1 MNTTAIFALLFALC
15 IAHPIAGRESKR
27 PTLKQKLD
35 QETQFKPK
43 FGAALDQLIEVA
55 KNFEIP
61 MGIEWNESTTCNA
74 LAAVPTTETV
84 RDLLNDIA
92 RRCPGHRLAIERG
105 VVHVYSSFARHPH
118 NILNLQLWGFQVKD
132 GNVVDAGFELRLAI
146 DMELHPEEYKG
157 GWNGGYGGYPSDD
170 ALAVPNI
177 TFSGR
182 NITVRNVLDGVIMA
196 SGNMLWVVRL
206 KAATLNRRASLA
218 KIYKSYDEIVLI
230 WEFLSLKSARKP

>member
-1 MNTTAIFALLFALC
+1 MAY
-15 IAHPIAGRESKR
+15 PIAGQESKPR
-27 PTLKQKLD
+27 TLRQKLD

-43 FGAALDQLIEVA
+43 AGTALDQLIDVA

-74 LAAVPTTETV
+74 LATPVLTETV
-84 RDLLNDIA
+84 RGLLNDIL
-92 RRCPGHRLAIERG
+92 RRCPGHRLAVERG
-105 VVHVYSSFARHPH
+105 IVHVYSRFTRHPN
-118 NILNLQLWGFQVKD
+118 NILNLRLWGFRVKD
-132 GNVVDAGFELRLAI
+132 GNVVDANFELRLAI

-157 GWNGGYGGYPSDD
+157 GWNGGYGGYPSDE

-182 NITVRNVLDGVIMA
+182 NLTVRNVLDGVIKS
-196 SGNMLWVVRL
+196 SGNALWVVRL

-218 KIYKSYDEIVLI
+218 KIYKEYDEIINI
-230 WEFLSLKSARKP
+230 WEFFSLKNTRKP